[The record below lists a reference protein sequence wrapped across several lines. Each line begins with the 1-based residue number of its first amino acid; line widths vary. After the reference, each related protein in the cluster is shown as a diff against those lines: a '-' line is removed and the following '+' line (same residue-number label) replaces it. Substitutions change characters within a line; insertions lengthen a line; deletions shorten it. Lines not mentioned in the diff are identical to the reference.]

1 MSPRAAWRLE
11 SLGFRDVYDYAAG
24 KADWFARGH
33 PIEGERAEVPRVGRL
48 ARSDVPT
55 CRLDESLTS
64 VAERVRVAGWDTC
77 IAVNDEGVVLGRLFA
92 SELSSDSSTA
102 VEDVMRSGP
111 STFRP
116 NVVVEELTRF
126 MDERDIS
133 TALVTTSEG
142 RLVGL
147 FRRSDAEETSRQ

>member
-11 SLGFRDVYDYAAG
+11 SLGFREVYDYAAG
-24 KADWFARGH
+24 KADWFARGR
-33 PIEGERAEVPRVGRL
+33 PIEGERAEVPRVGGF

-55 CRLDESLTS
+55 CRLEEPVSA
-64 VAERVRVAGWDTC
+64 VAKRVWVAGWDTC
-77 IAVNDEGVVLGRLFA
+77 IVTNDEGIVLGRLFA
-92 SELSSDSSTA
+92 GDVSSDASLA

-116 NVVVEELTRF
+116 NVTVEEMTRF
-126 MDERDIS
+126 MDERGIS

-147 FRRSDAEETSRQ
+147 FRRSDGREAIR

>member
-77 IAVNDEGVVLGRLFA
+77 IVVNDEGVVLGRLFA

-116 NVVVEELTRF
+116 NVVVEEMTRF

>member
-24 KADWFARGH
+24 KADWFARGR
-33 PIEGERAEVPRVGRL
+33 PIEGERAEVPRVGGL
-48 ARSDVPT
+48 ARADVPT
-55 CRLDESLTS
+55 CRLEETVLAVS
-64 VAERVRVAGWDTC
+64 ERVRAAGWDTC
-77 IAVNDEGVVLGRLFA
+77 IVVNDERVVLGRLFA
-92 SELSSDSSTA
+92 SELASDGSTA

-116 NVVVEELTRF
+116 NVVVAEMTRL
-126 MDERDIS
+126 MDERDLS

-147 FRRSDAEETSRQ
+147 FRRSDAQETGHP